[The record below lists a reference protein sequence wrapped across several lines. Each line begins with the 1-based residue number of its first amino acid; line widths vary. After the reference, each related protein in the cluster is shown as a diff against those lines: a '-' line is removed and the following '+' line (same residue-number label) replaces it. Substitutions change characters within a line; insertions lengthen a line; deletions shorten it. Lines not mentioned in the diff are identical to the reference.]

1 MSLDIHQGFSRKSF
15 FLTGGSGFMGKVLLF
30 KLLKEFPD
38 LDAIYILMRGKNSR
52 RLKRYLGPQE
62 RLEKEVLGSPCF
74 DPLREALGAE
84 GFKARSSRL
93 IGVEGNIHDDRLG
106 LNDKDCQRILTSV
119 NYIVHMAA
127 TVNFD
132 DRLTVAVDT
141 NTLGALRVLAI
152 AKECR
157 KLEAMVHV
165 STCYVNYNLR
175 GSTVEERLYPL
186 PFDPEAMCKHIL
198 ALNENEVDDVSSRLL
213 KRYGFPNTY
222 TFTKSMGEQLVYAR
236 RGNCPVSIV
245 RPSIVGCSY
254 KEPFPGWVDALTAAG
269 GLLLTVGMGVVRDVC
284 GRADAVSDI
293 VPVDFVVNTIIKVL
307 FKTQYHYKGQGVKVT
322 NTEQPQRRH
331 VGGALLNAL
340 AKAELPKK
348 NGAGG
353 VEGVAPL
360 AVIATQQR
368 QQQEQQ
374 QQQQQQQQTQS
385 QPQREQDG
393 TVSVPATCLT
403 PSEAPGASLPFVYH
417 AATSSSLNCVTWR
430 RLRDATR
437 LYWNGK
443 KKHPKALSP
452 MTGEIIESNIKYMVR
467 FILFRELPYYVLRF
481 VANLPNPIGSEEKQ
495 KLVERLGRAVFR
507 SKDLNRQFR
516 AFVLHEWVF
525 ATAHT
530 ELLDDGLNERSR
542 SAFYFDTYMINW
554 WFYAQVYAH
563 GLLKYIVRDVG
574 GFEFP
579 EQPSIPTEVFK
590 RASSL

>member
-1 MSLDIHQGFSRKSF
+1 
-15 FLTGGSGFMGKVLLF
+15 
-30 KLLKEFPD
+30 
-38 LDAIYILMRGKNSR
+38 
-52 RLKRYLGPQE
+52 
-62 RLEKEVLGSPCF
+62 
-74 DPLREALGAE
+74 
-84 GFKARSSRL
+84 
-93 IGVEGNIHDDRLG
+93 
-106 LNDKDCQRILTSV
+106 
-119 NYIVHMAA
+119 
-127 TVNFD
+127 
-132 DRLTVAVDT
+132 
-141 NTLGALRVLAI
+141 
-152 AKECR
+152 
-157 KLEAMVHV
+157 MVHV
-165 STCYVNYNLR
+165 STCYVNYKLR

-186 PFDPEAMCKHIL
+186 SFDPEAMCKHIL

-213 KRYGFPNTY
+213 KKYGFPNTY

-353 VEGVAPL
+353 VEGAAPL

-368 QQQEQQ
+368 QQQ

-437 LYWNGK
+437 FLLEWEEETPQGVVS
-443 KKHPKALSP
+443 HD
-452 MTGEIIESNIKYMVR
+452 GEIIESNIRYMMR

-495 KLVERLGRAVFR
+495 KAR
-507 SKDLNRQFR
+507 
-516 AFVLHEWVF
+516 
-525 ATAHT
+525 
-530 ELLDDGLNERSR
+530 
-542 SAFYFDTYMINW
+542 
-554 WFYAQVYAH
+554 
-563 GLLKYIVRDVG
+563 
-574 GFEFP
+574 
-579 EQPSIPTEVFK
+579 
-590 RASSL
+590 